1 MKALIFLAMAA
12 LFAVPVAAADS
23 INPKAEA
30 LLWYDAFDG
39 NKPTLLD
46 KIIDQTLACT
56 PRSPTSRS
64 RSKTFCKTATRSSCG
79 PRSQPPCAVRS

>member
-39 NKPTLLD
+39 EQAHP
-46 KIIDQTLACT
+46 
-56 PRSPTSRS
+56 S
-64 RSKTFCKTATRSSCG
+64 G
-79 PRSQPPCAVRS
+79 